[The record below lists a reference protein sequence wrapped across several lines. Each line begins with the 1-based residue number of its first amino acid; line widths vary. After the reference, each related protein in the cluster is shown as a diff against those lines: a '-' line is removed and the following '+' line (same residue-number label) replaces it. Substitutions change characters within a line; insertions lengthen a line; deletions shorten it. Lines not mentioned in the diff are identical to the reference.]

1 MLCQKPPSRFFPLRA
16 NLFINSLLHPIFMSF
31 VCVLVQIAMR
41 FGANCNAFWC
51 KLQCDL
57 VLNAM
62 RFDAKCNA
70 KASVL
75 TSIFCCCGCNSGTDF
90 LQREMQK
97 HSKWQKVEG
106 KAHHV
111 CCCFYHLGAFYMGF
125 SRCFFL
131 EWFGQK
137 VRSVK
142 YVYRFNSSLAC
153 RLECP
158 IWVETGLD

>member
-1 MLCQKPPSRFFPLRA
+1 M
-16 NLFINSLLHPIFMSF
+16 
-31 VCVLVQIAMR
+31 
-41 FGANCNAFWC
+41 
-51 KLQCDL
+51 
-57 VLNAM
+57 LNAM

-75 TSIFCCCGCNSGTDF
+75 TSIFCCCGCKFGTNF

-106 KAHHV
+106 KARNL
-111 CCCFYHLGAFYMGF
+111 CCCFYHSGAFYMAF
-125 SRCFFL
+125 SRYFFL

-137 VRSVK
+137 EHFVK
-142 YVYRFNSSLAC
+142 NAYRFNVSLTGQ
-153 RLECP
+153 LECP